1 MTMDGRS
8 ENDNT
13 KEYRIAKVKKNSVL
27 VEKAVQLLV
36 SSKQKI
42 NPSSVSR
49 TINEYFNNEGTITA
63 AGIRKNSVYMGII
76 EKHLLENF
84 HEDDPAIQGQGM
96 TIAEFKK
103 DKYRLTIENS
113 RLTRENSILK
123 KIIKQENIPTSNS
136 QPVVTSHTNK
146 VPIDVVKD
154 MLKLLLASGECYVK
168 GENVYKEEDGSI
180 LLTKDLYKHLRKQ

>member
-13 KEYRIAKVKKNSVL
+13 KQYRITKVKKNSLL

-36 SSKQKI
+36 TSKQKI

-63 AGIRKNSVYMGII
+63 AGIRKNSVYMGIL
-76 EKHLLENF
+76 EKHLLESF

-96 TIAEFKK
+96 TISEFKK

-113 RLTRENSILK
+113 RLARENSILK
-123 KIIKQENIPTSNS
+123 KIIKQENIPASNS
-136 QPVVTSHTNK
+136 QPVVSSHANK
-146 VPIDVVKD
+146 VPIDVVKE

-168 GENVYKEEDGSI
+168 GESVYKEEDGSI
-180 LLTKDLYKHLRKQ
+180 LLTKDLYKYLRKQ